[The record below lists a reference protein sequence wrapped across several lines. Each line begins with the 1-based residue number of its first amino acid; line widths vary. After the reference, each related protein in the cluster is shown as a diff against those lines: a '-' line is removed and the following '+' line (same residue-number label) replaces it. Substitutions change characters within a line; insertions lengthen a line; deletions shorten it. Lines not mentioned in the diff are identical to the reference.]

1 MSFPICHILL
11 IYTST
16 SSIAFNFL
24 LCSLTSTVDGHV
36 QTFLKN
42 FLLDCVVL
50 CSHSAYTPS
59 SLFIPPISCYS
70 IFLAVALAAPRNRS
84 EASPACSRGEKIPP
98 TPQPQ
103 QGNCRQ
109 PKEIRLGIILDR
121 VKGAPPGNGAI
132 RLTGYHQ
139 KTGQVIC
146 TSNSGFNYCT
156 NFIRSDIKH
165 SYFMFG
171 EEQVIFSDV
180 MPQEDMILVARFYHC
195 PNGREASEFWDEFN
209 PHYQPSLGSEQWLA
223 AWAVC
228 RLTKWFESC
237 EVMFAGAKKK
247 KESRMTMWNIGTHT
261 LSLYQSPVPPL
272 TVLSIVS
279 AEHKR
284 YGGATLRLHIF
295 STQKP
300 ELPFPPESP
309 ATLDPAEA

>member
-84 EASPACSRGEKIPP
+84 EASPACSSRGEKIPP

-139 KTGQVIC
+139 KTG
-146 TSNSGFNYCT
+146 
-156 NFIRSDIKH
+156 
-165 SYFMFG
+165 
-171 EEQVIFSDV
+171 QVIFSDV